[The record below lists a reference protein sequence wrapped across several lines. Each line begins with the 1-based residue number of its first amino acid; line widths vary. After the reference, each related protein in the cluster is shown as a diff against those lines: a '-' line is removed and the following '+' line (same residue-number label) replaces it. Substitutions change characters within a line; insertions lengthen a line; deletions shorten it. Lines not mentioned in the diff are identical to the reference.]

1 MITKTFL
8 EDCLLNHLQQKLR
21 LKFITLKMQS
31 SDFNNEK
38 NTMKIDQKL
47 KRKTNLEEFI
57 NSEATVKGKCCLIN
71 EQ

>member
-1 MITKTFL
+1 M
-8 EDCLLNHLQQKLR
+8 LNHLQQKLR

-38 NTMKIDQKL
+38 KPIKIDQKL

-57 NSEATVKGKCCLIN
+57 NSEATVKSK
-71 EQ
+71 

>member
-1 MITKTFL
+1 
-8 EDCLLNHLQQKLR
+8 
-21 LKFITLKMQS
+21 MQS

-57 NSEATVKGKCCLIN
+57 NSEATVKSKCCLIN
-71 EQ
+71 EQWNSITIYKGNKQYW

>member
-1 MITKTFL
+1 
-8 EDCLLNHLQQKLR
+8 
-21 LKFITLKMQS
+21 MQS

-57 NSEATVKGKCCLIN
+57 NSAATVKSKCCLIN
-71 EQ
+71 EQWNSINI

>member
-1 MITKTFL
+1 MITKTLL

-21 LKFITLKMQS
+21 LKFN
-31 SDFNNEK
+31 FNNEK

-57 NSEATVKGKCCLIN
+57 NSEATVKSK
-71 EQ
+71 

>member
-1 MITKTFL
+1 
-8 EDCLLNHLQQKLR
+8 
-21 LKFITLKMQS
+21 MQS

-71 EQ
+71 EQWNSINI